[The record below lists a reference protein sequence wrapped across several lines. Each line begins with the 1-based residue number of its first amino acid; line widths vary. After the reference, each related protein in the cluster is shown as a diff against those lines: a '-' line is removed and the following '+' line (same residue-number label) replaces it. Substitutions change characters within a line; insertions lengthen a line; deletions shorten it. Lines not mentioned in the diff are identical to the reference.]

1 MFQRLAAQLGS
12 KGRLLRCVEA
22 DSGFE
27 WTMSRIAPKVPP
39 NMRATQSFGT
49 IYSIFGTCIAS
60 LAINACG
67 GSPPP
72 APAAPP
78 PAPTMSAAPAPT
90 PAPVVSAAPAPA
102 AAAAP
107 APERKPEHKFH
118 HPAVGM
124 LLAEAGQVGLKPEQQ
139 TAVDAIKADLDK
151 QADSTKEQ
159 RTQLTNDIA
168 DGIAAGKLDKAKID
182 ADQKKLEKAADA
194 TAKGVQDSIN
204 KLHQT
209 LDAAQ
214 RKKLVELMQAK
225 AEEMHEHGPGEP
237 GKGPHGPGGEPGK
250 GPHHEHAM
258 GPKGPGGEPGKAPG
272 AEPGKGPQGEHAME
286 HKGPGEHGMHP
297 FGMGP
302 RAGMEQL
309 AEVLGLTAEQR
320 DKLKTKL
327 EGLEKSHMAAMKDH
341 HGAMQKHMKAMGDA
355 FVTDKFDAK
364 KAGVGEK
371 FGDMIKMMMKARIAF
386 VEAVLSVLTPEQR
399 SKFAE
404 HIRQHGD
411 AGED

>member
-1 MFQRLAAQLGS
+1 
-12 KGRLLRCVEA
+12 
-22 DSGFE
+22 
-27 WTMSRIAPKVPP
+27 
-39 NMRATQSFGT
+39 
-49 IYSIFGTCIAS
+49 
-60 LAINACG
+60 
-67 GSPPP
+67 
-72 APAAPP
+72 
-78 PAPTMSAAPAPT
+78 MSAAPAPT

-102 AAAAP
+102 VAAAP

-124 LLAEAGQVGLKPEQQ
+124 LLAEAGQVGLRPEQQ

-168 DGIAAGKLDKAKID
+168 DGVAAGKLDKAKID
-182 ADQKKLEKAADA
+182 ADVKKLEKAGDA
-194 TAKGVQDSIN
+194 TSKSVQDSIN

-225 AEEMHEHGPGEP
+225 AEEMRAHGPGEP

-258 GPKGPGGEPGKAPG
+258 GPNKAPAAAPAAAAPAAAAPAAAPSAAPAKAPATEPAKTAG
-272 AEPGKGPQGEHAME
+272 AEPGKGPHGEHAME

-297 FGMGP
+297 MGMGP
-302 RAGMEQL
+302 RAGMEKL

-320 DKLKTKL
+320 EKLKTKL
-327 EGLEKSHMAAMKDH
+327 ESLEKSTMAAMKDH

-364 KAGVGEK
+364 KVGVGEK
-371 FGDMIKMMMKARIAF
+371 FGEMIKMMMKARIAF
-386 VEAVLSVLTPEQR
+386 IEAVLSVLTPEQR

-404 HIRQHGD
+404 HVRQHGD
-411 AGED
+411 ADED